1 MILITPVTLKLK
13 KILNN
18 KVMFTTFN
26 LIIISLA
33 LLGVL
38 GYGFYLFAHLAELE
52 SRVHFLERDKYI
64 RDNYDGDIEKW
75 KKATIKSKRKKS
87 SGDA

>member
-1 MILITPVTLKLK
+1 MY
-13 KILNN
+13 
-18 KVMFTTFN
+18 TTFN
-26 LIIISLA
+26 LIIIVLC

-75 KKATIKSKRKKS
+75 KEDIQNNKKKKS

>member
-1 MILITPVTLKLK
+1 MY
-13 KILNN
+13 
-18 KVMFTTFN
+18 TTFN
-26 LIIISLA
+26 LIIIVLC

-38 GYGFYLFAHLAELE
+38 GFGFYLFAHLAELE

-64 RDNYDGDIEKW
+64 RDNYDGNIEKW
-75 KKATIKSKRKKS
+75 KEDIQNNKKKKS

>member
-1 MILITPVTLKLK
+1 MY
-13 KILNN
+13 
-18 KVMFTTFN
+18 TTFN

-33 LLGVL
+33 LLGLL

-75 KKATIKSKRKKS
+75 KEATQKKKKS
-87 SGDA
+87 NGNA

>member
-1 MILITPVTLKLK
+1 MY
-13 KILNN
+13 
-18 KVMFTTFN
+18 TTFN
-26 LIIISLA
+26 LIIIILC

-38 GYGFYLFAHLAELE
+38 GFGFYLFAHLAELE

-64 RDNYDGDIEKW
+64 RDNFNGDIEAW
-75 KKATIKSKRKKS
+75 KEATIKSKRKKS

>member
-1 MILITPVTLKLK
+1 
-13 KILNN
+13 
-18 KVMFTTFN
+18 MFTVFN
-26 LIIISLA
+26 TIIISLA

-75 KKATIKSKRKKS
+75 KEDIQNNKKKKS

>member
-1 MILITPVTLKLK
+1 MY
-13 KILNN
+13 
-18 KVMFTTFN
+18 TTFN

-33 LLGVL
+33 LLGLL

-75 KKATIKSKRKKS
+75 KEATQKKKKKKS
-87 SGDA
+87 NGNA

>member
-1 MILITPVTLKLK
+1 MY
-13 KILNN
+13 
-18 KVMFTTFN
+18 TTFN
-26 LIIISLA
+26 LIIIVLC

-38 GYGFYLFAHLAELE
+38 GFGFYLFAHLAELE

-64 RDNYDGDIEKW
+64 RDNYDCDIEKW
-75 KKATIKSKRKKS
+75 KEDIQNNKKKKS

>member
-64 RDNYDGDIEKW
+64 RDNYDGNIEKW
-75 KKATIKSKRKKS
+75 KEDIQNNKKKKS